1 MSQHKASVVTAL
13 SRVLLG
19 QGSRGPCTRLSGSKR
34 RSLASRQGARAA
46 EPAGPDT
53 PGLRPVPGEWEGPGL
68 LKAQAYPRLAV
79 TPWGL
84 AAGQSPPAWGVEDGA
99 CQWGG

>member
-1 MSQHKASVVTAL
+1 MAL
-13 SRVLLG
+13 A
-19 QGSRGPCTRLSGSKR
+19 RGCLEARGEAWHHSKGPEQQ
-34 RSLASRQGARAA
+34 SLRDLILR
-46 EPAGPDT
+46 
-53 PGLRPVPGEWEGPGL
+53 GLRPVPGEWDGPGL

-84 AAGQSPPAWGVEDGA
+84 AAGQSPPAWGVADGA